1 MLDTLCKSLNLSN
14 TNYDLNQITH
24 VQSDEVDPLNI
35 GVSSASKEKVW
46 RSVEQLYKTGTQ
58 PAITVCIRKR
68 GKVLINRS
76 IGHAHG
82 NGPSDDK
89 RMVKSLATAD
99 MPVCLYSASKAVT
112 AILMHKLAE
121 QGAVN
126 LDDTVSYYLP
136 EFNRKGKGNITLQQI
151 LSHRGGIPA
160 LPKNLELEEIF
171 DEDHIWELLCNSK
184 PITVDGSK
192 LAYHAIT
199 GGFVFQRIIQKA
211 MGVSIQEYLDQHI
224 RQPMNMKH
232 FTYGLP
238 KDQREN
244 VASNYAT
251 APNPPFPLSNVIK
264 RALGASFPDAA
275 NLSNQ
280 PQWMDSCLPAAN
292 LYGTAEEISRF
303 YQMLLNKGEW
313 NGQQILQPETV
324 KRATTAGNKFTF
336 DRTLMLPMRYS
347 QGLMLGANP
356 VGMWGANT
364 RNAFGHI
371 GLINKM
377 CWADPDRELS
387 AAILTTGLALASHHI
402 PYLMKLVHD
411 VNKL

>member
-184 PITVDGSK
+184 PITVDGSN